1 MPWKIAINAEQAF
14 IEVEL
19 SGNITSPEFDQ
30 LTNQIIDLAQ
40 NNSIY
45 YAYFDCHMVT
55 GGLDVHDVITFTRAL
70 TPQNGGSKL
79 RSAIRTSSEPILDK
93 NFQFWETCCFN
104 RGLVVKLFDD
114 RVTAFDWLMN

>member
-1 MPWKIAINAEQAF
+1 MPWKIAINDEQAV

-19 SGNITSPEFDQ
+19 SGTITSPEFEQ

-45 YAYFDCHMVT
+45 STYFDCHSVT
-55 GGLDVHDVITFTRAL
+55 AGLDVHDVIVFTRTM
-70 TPQNGGSKL
+70 TPQNGGIRLKN
-79 RSAIRTSSEPILDK
+79 AIHAPASSPLDK

-104 RGLVVKLFDD
+104 RGLTAKLFAN
-114 RVTAFDWLMN
+114 RESAIDWLLG